1 MGRGVSY
8 GGGRSSLGYLFG
20 SESEGAGRSNNSSSS
35 SNSSPPPPPT
45 AKKEETTRS
54 PMARRK
60 ESSSSP
66 IKWEVQEAPSAQ
78 PSPKSEEARSNNPS
92 SSSNSPS
99 PPPPTTKKEETARS
113 PVARRKEFS
122 SSPIKWDVEEA
133 PSAQPGHLKNNYYRS
148 EGQNCGNFIT
158 DRPTTKV
165 HAAPGGGSSLG
176 YLFGDPNKK

>member
-20 SESEGAGRSNNSSSS
+20 SESEGAGRSNNSSSI
-35 SNSSPPPPPT
+35 SNSSPPPT

-60 ESSSSP
+60 ENSSSP
-66 IKWEVQEAPSAQ
+66 IKWDVQEAPSAQ
-78 PSPKSEEARSNNPS
+78 PGPKSEEA
-92 SSSNSPS
+92 
-99 PPPPTTKKEETARS
+99 PPPTTKKEETTRS
-113 PVARRKEFS
+113 PIARRKESS
-122 SSPIKWDVEEA
+122 SSPIKWDVQEA

-176 YLFGDPNKK
+176 YLFGHPNKK